1 MGTLKLFSSQA
12 CAGRWAVSVK
22 EISIILKRFS
32 VYGHEEN
39 SDFRKRPQT
48 SKLQT
53 CEIKCK
59 ISSSFGEA
67 TLRKSWC

>member
-1 MGTLKLFSSQA
+1 MGTMKLFSSQA
-12 CAGRWAVSVK
+12 RAGRWAVSVK
-22 EISIILKRFS
+22 ISTIMKRFS
-32 VYGHEEN
+32 VHGHEEN

-53 CEIKCK
+53 CEIKFK

-67 TLRKSWC
+67 TLRKTWC